1 MWIPEQ
7 NGDGTFSPVAD
18 RILVILSVAIIVLFC
33 ATIVFDCLG
42 FF

>member
-7 NGDGTFSPVAD
+7 NDDGTFSPVAD
-18 RILVILSVAIIVLFC
+18 RILVILSVAVIVLFC
-33 ATIVFDCLG
+33 AVIVFASLG